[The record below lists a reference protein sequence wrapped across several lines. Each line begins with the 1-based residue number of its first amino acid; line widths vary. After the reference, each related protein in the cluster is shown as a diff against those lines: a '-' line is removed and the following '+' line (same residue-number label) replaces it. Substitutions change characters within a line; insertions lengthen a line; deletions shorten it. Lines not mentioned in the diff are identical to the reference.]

1 VVFPN
6 VGLSTRKQD
15 MSRMKMRE
23 NPPTQISKI
32 YFQIFKR
39 IYKSKTINTFV
50 ICHNVLV
57 DGTSN
62 FANSQISGSNLVAQK

>member
-1 VVFPN
+1 MW
-6 VGLSTRKQD
+6 GYQQ
-15 MSRMKMRE
+15 E
-23 NPPTQISKI
+23 NKIPVEWKWEKIPPTQISKI

-39 IYKSKTINTFV
+39 IYKSKTVNTFV

-62 FANSQISGSNLVAQK
+62 FANSQIAGSNLVAQK